1 MTDYA
6 VTMVWECQA
15 DAESAAAAEALQ
27 GSPEVAL
34 AVSHGRLVTVVY
46 VTADRLFDAPG
57 SAAELLRPLAE
68 RWGEPVA
75 CSTEPTSATPYFLLD
90 HYGK

>member
-6 VTMVWECQA
+6 VTIVWDCQA
-15 DAESAAAAEALQ
+15 DAETAAEALQ
-27 GSPEVAL
+27 GTPEVAL

-46 VTADRLFDAPG
+46 VNAERPFEAASDAADV
-57 SAAELLRPLAE
+57 LRPLAG

-75 CSTEPTSATPYFLLD
+75 CMAEPVSATPYFVLG